1 MAKKIEKEKSAIEKI
16 GEFHRFGS
24 VLGLTRMNELM
35 KRLGNP
41 EKELKCIHVAG
52 TNGKGSVCRFI
63 YSALRANGYSTGIYT
78 SPYLTV
84 FNERIELDG
93 EYISDDDLET
103 YTEEVLAKVSEMTA
117 DGLDSPTEFE
127 VITAVAFLYFARK
140 GCDYAVMEVGLGGR
154 GDSTNII
161 EKPLVSVITSISY
174 DHTDRLG
181 NTLAEIA
188 REKAGIIKP
197 GAPVVMNVDTEEAAK
212 EIARTAYKNGCVL
225 HDVSGIKCVNVE
237 NDITGSTFDAF
248 IGETDYND
256 MKISMLGKHQIEN
269 ALTALTALEVLRR
282 KRDIKVERSRLYK
295 GFEEAKNIGRF
306 EIMPASVWQTSEAE
320 GRFES
325 TEVTEAEGRLPAV
338 ILDGAHNEAGAAA
351 LAETL
356 KTYFPGSRIL
366 AVTGVLSDKAAD
378 KITES
383 LCGVCESFIATEP
396 GNERKLDAALL
407 ADMIEK
413 KGKPCLIKKKP
424 AEAMKTALE
433 KGKKEGFD
441 AVLFAGSLYLIGELR
456 GILLKGRDEK

>member
-1 MAKKIEKEKSAIEKI
+1 MTKEKSAIEKI

-63 YSALRANGYSTGIYT
+63 YSALRANGYSVGIYT

-93 EYISDDDLET
+93 EYISDDDLEI

-225 HDVSGIKCVNVE
+225 HDVSGIKCVNIE

-248 IGETDYND
+248 IGETEYTN
-256 MKISMLGKHQIEN
+256 MKISMLGQHQIEN
-269 ALTALTALEVLRR
+269 ALTALAALEVLRR

-320 GRFES
+320 GS
-325 TEVTEAEGRLPAV
+325 LPAV

-356 KTYFPGSRIL
+356 KIHFPGSRIL

-396 GNERKLDAALL
+396 ANERKLDAALL

-424 AEAMKTALE
+424 KEALETALE